1 LFVNASH
8 SGPFDQRVGSV
19 STEVS
24 YLLLIVDGAD
34 AVAEEDETN
43 NSGVG
48 HLSDSDDVTSFPWDT
63 DGDGTITPLE
73 VLHIVRSVGTN
84 DLVAD
89 PDKDG
94 LVTPLE
100 ALHGLQRIGF
110 LRNDSVIE
118 STVKTAGSQQSGGVI
133 LTAASVAPA
142 TPLPLLAASPTA
154 TPDSG
159 STKASVT
166 WRPAVSDDEK
176 TDRLF
181 ESTVPDKSDLLPV
194 TTDDFAAVD
203 EGIREVGDWLKA
215 I

>member
-48 HLSDSDDVTSFPWDT
+48 HLSDSDDITSFPWDT
-63 DGDGTITPLE
+63 DGDGTIKPLE

-133 LTAASVAPA
+133 LTAASMAPA

-166 WRPAVSDDEK
+166 WRPAVSGQ
-176 TDRLF
+176 R
-181 ESTVPDKSDLLPV
+181 S
-194 TTDDFAAVD
+194 AVS
-203 EGIREVGDWLKA
+203 GQRSATMRRRIARSN
-215 I
+215 